1 MFRVICWTPAV
12 PHRIITPIW
21 CGILK
26 ENRNDRDEIGDSNG
40 YQQTEAG
47 VIPEDWE
54 VKPFYM
60 VSKGRTAR
68 PRL

>member
-1 MFRVICWTPAV
+1 MTGTKLA
-12 PHRIITPIW
+12 TA
-21 CGILK
+21 
-26 ENRNDRDEIGDSNG
+26 NG

-60 VSKGRTAR
+60 VSKGRTVH